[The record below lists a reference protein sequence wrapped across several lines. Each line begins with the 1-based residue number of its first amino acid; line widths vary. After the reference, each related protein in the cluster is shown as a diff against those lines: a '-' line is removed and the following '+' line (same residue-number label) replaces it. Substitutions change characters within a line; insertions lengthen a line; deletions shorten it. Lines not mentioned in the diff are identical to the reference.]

1 MPLIDTTTE
10 FGQRVRRQ
18 LERDIVIWLITQGKG
33 GTPQPSPVWFLPDG
47 DDEIL
52 IYSQRDKPK
61 LRNIEAHPTVA
72 LAFNTDPT
80 GDKVTVFHGEAQV
93 DDDAPAA
100 SDLPA
105 FLAKYGR
112 GIEGLGMTPQSF
124 SDEYSV
130 PVRVKLTRLRGF

>member
-1 MPLIDTTTE
+1 MPLIDTSTA

-18 LERDIVIWLITQGKG
+18 LENEIVIWLITQGKG
-33 GTPQPSPVWFLPDG
+33 GTPQPSPVWFLAES
-47 DDEIL
+47 DDEIVV
-52 IYSQRDKPK
+52 YSQQNKPK

-72 LAFNTDPT
+72 LVFNTDPT
-80 GDKVTVFHGEAQV
+80 GDEVAVFHGEARI
-93 DDDAPAA
+93 DEDAPAA

-105 FLAKYGR
+105 YIEKYAR

-130 PVRVKLTRLRGF
+130 PVRITLTKLRGF